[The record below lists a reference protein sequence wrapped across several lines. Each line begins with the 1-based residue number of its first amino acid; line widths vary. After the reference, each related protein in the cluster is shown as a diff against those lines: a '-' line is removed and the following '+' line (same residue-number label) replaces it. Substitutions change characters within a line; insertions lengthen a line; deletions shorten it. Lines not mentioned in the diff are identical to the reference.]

1 MESPKL
7 IVILLIVL
15 GAMWIPAQGA
25 SIERRY
31 LINLRK
37 VLDCTK
43 TKFNI
48 RHFLHY
54 GCFCRSGGNGNQPVD
69 AIDRCCQ
76 VHDDCYNEAM
86 KMGCFAKIRPYP
98 STCNNGVPKC
108 NNDFITKQK
117 CSKKVCDCDVAA
129 AICFKKNEN
138 NFNQKFVDYDQ
149 KQCKPSDNS
158 S

>member
-15 GAMWIPAQGA
+15 GAMWIPAQGIA
-25 SIERRY
+25 VEERN
-31 LINLRK
+31 LINFFEVIR
-37 VLDCTK
+37 CTK
-43 TKFNI
+43 TELKI
-48 RHFLHY
+48 RHFVDY
-54 GCFCRSGGNGNQPVD
+54 GCFCIRGGNGNQPVD

-76 VHDDCYNEAM
+76 VHDDCYDEG
-86 KMGCFAKIRPYP
+86 KKIGCSAKVRLYP

-108 NNDFITKQK
+108 DNDFITKQK